1 MPRKS
6 KSKKLKLSSDSS
18 TENDRAPNTIQKMD
32 IDDNDSKA
40 DVKSSKSSVDK
51 NSQQDT
57 ANNQNS
63 NNLNQLTQSDEN
75 LRPTALQLAPD
86 DGLLDLSLKK

>member
-40 DVKSSKSSVDK
+40 YVKSSKSSVDK